1 MERYERKIKIK
12 RVLESIDT
20 NNNGFEDTLALIN
33 KDNLYVSIL
42 LKQSIKDLGVYTDYE
57 EEPETI
63 DSNSLWNTNN
73 NGDDDGGVNPIN
85 DGINGSYG
93 DNIDPTSTVGDINN
107 PVTYVCLDQNA
118 LNFEG
123 STAVDQSFSG
133 WDGNPET
140 PAVYAAC
147 TNCCQYETTGPTSG
161 GGGNS
166 GDSGSGPSSASG
178 CYKLNT
184 GFVSAQPTVDTVTD
198 YLLPIAQDWCSG
210 TYPSCGGTYQYIDG
224 VDPNLKPNGCFNQS
238 GCNGE
243 ISCPPVS
250 THHLL
255 TDGEC
260 SSFGSGVCI
269 DNPLPYYNPNT
280 PLEGCKCG
288 DCEPTQLFANIQ
300 ITDLI
305 EGTGDNAGKW
315 NYIFN
320 FYCFP
325 N

>member
-12 RVLESIDT
+12 RVLESIDS
-20 NNNGFEDTLALIN
+20 NDDGLEDTLALIN
-33 KDNLYVSIL
+33 KDDLYVSIL

-63 DSNSLWNTNN
+63 DSNSLWDISN
-73 NGDDDGGVNPIN
+73 NGNDDGGINPIN
-85 DGINGSYG
+85 DGVNGSYG
-93 DNIDPTSTVGDINN
+93 DNVDPTSTVGDIDN

-118 LNFEG
+118 SNFEG

-147 TNCCQYETTGPTSG
+147 TNCCQYESTGPTVGSGDNSGDNSG
-161 GGGNS
+161 GG
-166 GDSGSGPSSASG
+166 PSASG
-178 CYKLNT
+178 CYKLST
-184 GFVSAQPTVDTVTD
+184 DFVSNQPTVETVEN
-198 YLLPIAQDWCSG
+198 YLIPIAQDWCSG
-210 TYPSCGGTYQYIDG
+210 TYPSCGGTYPYIDG
-224 VDPNLKPNGCFNQS
+224 VDSNLKPNGCFSQ

-243 ISCPPVS
+243 TSCPPLG

-255 TDGEC
+255 TQSECDG
-260 SSFGSGVCI
+260 FGSGACI
-269 DNPLPYYNPNT
+269 NNPFPYFNLNPS
-280 PLEGCKCG
+280 LEGCKC
-288 DCEPTQLFANIQ
+288 DNCEPTQLFANIQ
-300 ITDLI
+300 ILNII
-305 EGTGDNAGKW
+305 EGTGDNAGKY

-320 FYCFP
+320 FYCLP